1 VEDIVSLLDGE
12 FVLFTLEDI
21 DGDDDIVT
29 EAADDRDDEG
39 VTELHA
45 DELSDLYAVCVGRF
59 EAEVLP
65 HLETV
70 LVALSDTDRVCL
82 VDPVQD
88 EERELTSVRDCFG
101 VNVTV
106 PVVELEALKWLAVI
120 DGEPDIE
127 CEELPLDVGECVGV
141 SEPVMGLGLDE
152 AEPESEPVMGLA
164 LMDAD
169 PESEPVTGL
178 GEKDADSDPDPL

>member
-1 VEDIVSLLDGE
+1 MEDIVSLLDAE
-12 FVLFTLEDI
+12 FVLVTLEDI
-21 DGDDDIVT
+21 DGDDDIVA
-29 EAADDRDDEG
+29 EGADDRDDEG
-39 VTELHA
+39 VAELHA

-70 LVALSDTDRVCL
+70 LVVLSETDCVCL
-82 VDPVQD
+82 LVSDQD

-101 VNVTV
+101 VNVKV

-127 CEELPLDVGECVGV
+127 CEELPLDVGECVDV
-141 SEPVMGLGLDE
+141 SEPVMGLGLEE

-169 PESEPVTGL
+169 PESETVAGL